1 MALWCV
7 RSVGGA
13 TIDGRVRIPGDPG
26 TLIVMNHQSL
36 IDIPLLVNL
45 VMDGYPKIVTRE
57 RYSRGIPLISYML
70 RLCEHPL
77 VDPGR
82 HVDANMRRLR
92 EVAETTSHP
101 ILIFPEGSRTRDG
114 EIKPFRTAG
123 LQAILSAR
131 SWKVYVVVADG
142 MWKCGKLVDFI
153 RNIGSVRARVE
164 CVGPIESPAPGEDPA
179 EFITGIRAIMCDKL
193 HEMRQ
198 GTAGSVAS

>member
-1 MALWCV
+1 MVMWCV
-7 RSVGGA
+7 RGVGGA
-13 TIDGRVRIPGDPG
+13 AIDSRVRIASEPGI
-26 TLIVMNHQSL
+26 LIVANHQSL
-36 IDIPLLVNL
+36 IDIPVLFDLV
-45 VMDGYPKIVTRE
+45 VDDYPKIVARE
-57 RYSRGIPLISYML
+57 RYSRRIPLISYML

-82 HVDANMRRLR
+82 GMDANTRRLR

-114 EIKPFRTAG
+114 EIKPFRTTG

-131 SWKVYVVVADG
+131 SWKVYVVVVDG

-164 CVGPIESPAPGEDPA
+164 CMGPFESPAPGEDPA
-179 EFITGIRAIMCDKL
+179 EFITGIRAMMCDKL

>member
-1 MALWCV
+1 MAMWCV

-13 TIDGRVRIPGDPG
+13 TIDSRVRIPSEPG
-26 TLIVMNHQSL
+26 TLIVVNHQSL
-36 IDIPLLVNL
+36 IDIPVLFDLV
-45 VMDGYPKIVTRE
+45 VDGYPKIVARK
-57 RYSRGIPLISYML
+57 RYSRRIPLISYML

-82 HVDANMRRLR
+82 NMDANMSRLR
-92 EVAETTSHP
+92 ELADTTSHP

-114 EIKPFRTAG
+114 EIKPFRTTG
-123 LQAILSAR
+123 LEAILSAR
-131 SWKVYVVVADG
+131 SWKVYVVVVDG

-164 CVGPIESPAPGEDPA
+164 CMGPFESPAPGQDPA
-179 EFITGIRAIMCDKL
+179 EFISGTRAMMCDRL

-198 GTAGSVAS
+198 ETAGSIAS